1 VRGIPLKTA
10 ILVLALASLGLSR
23 PGQDGTLPPSPGA
36 GVFLMLSD
44 IHFDPFPDPAI
55 MERLGANLRAGCQ
68 TRGSQSFSQYKSDT
82 NYTLLKSTL
91 DYAVAT
97 AAKDHRRYDYVI
109 ITGDFLAHEFD
120 SRYQQCVAGDEEAYR
135 KFASDTIIFVSNL
148 VREAF
153 PGVPVFAA
161 LGNNDSDQGDYEMP
175 SGPFRTSVSHNWS
188 AGWGN
193 LSLPARSKATRS
205 FVMAGYYAVPHPTVP
220 GTELIILNT
229 NFWTSADTQ
238 ACSETDPDPGGQFG
252 WLAEELGKVKRAKR
266 TATLIMHI
274 PPGINTAES
283 VGAGEPAL
291 LWTDRCTEKFMAEM
305 NDFPRVVREIYAGHI
320 HRDDFRLLKDRAGK
334 PLCPVHIV
342 PAVSPVY
349 GNNPAVE
356 IGWYDRSNG
365 ELTNY
370 ALLYLDLGTQNPIW
384 ATEYV
389 FAQAYGYPRLSHTV
403 LEDLSR
409 RIHAG
414 NPSSGVGKQYSSY
427 YAAGAKSSLTPEK
440 WGKYACAQTETTIS
454 SFGKCANAAAAQEH

>member
-1 VRGIPLKTA
+1 VRGTPLKTA
-10 ILVLALASLGLSR
+10 ILVLALASFALNR

-36 GVFLMLSD
+36 GIFLMLSD

-120 SRYQQCVAGDEEAYR
+120 TRYQQCVAGDEEAYR

-148 VREAF
+148 VKEAF

-283 VGAGEPAL
+283 VGPGEPAL

-342 PAVSPVY
+342 PAISPVY

-389 FAQAYGYPRLSHTV
+389 FAHAYGYPRLSLTA